1 MARALRGI
9 VGCLLLVGAS
19 LAAPGCSLRRMAVKS
34 VADTLAGSGETF
46 ASDEDLE
53 LVREAAPF
61 SLKLMES
68 LLAEV
73 PTHRGLLLATCSGFT
88 QYAYAFLHTDAAL
101 IEHEDFE
108 RSEALKARARRMYLR
123 ARDYCLRHL
132 ELGYRGLG
140 ARLRADPVR
149 AVRVVRREDVA
160 GLYWTAASWG
170 AAIALGLD
178 RPDLIADLPVVRAL
192 FDRALALDE
201 TFGDGAVHEAL
212 ISLDALPEAMGGSA
226 ARAREH
232 FDRAVALSKGRAAG
246 PYVTLA
252 STVVVNEQNRA
263 EFERLLKE
271 ALAVDPDADPRRRLA
286 NLVAQRRARYLL
298 DHVEWF
304 FVSDPARARES
315 AWRRPSR
322 VGIYGVMLDAPDAW
336 LSGVVSVPQPSSD
349 VTGASRGCARSRPTS
364 GDDRRGREKRSES
377 CER

>member
-1 MARALRGI
+1 MARGLRGV

-19 LAAPGCSLRRMAVKS
+19 LAASGCSLRRMAVKS

-46 ASDEDLE
+46 ASDEDPE

-73 PTHRGLLLATCSGFT
+73 PTHRGLLLTACSSFT
-88 QYAYAFLHTDAAL
+88 QYAYAFVQTDAAL

-108 RSEALKARARRMYLR
+108 RSEALKARARGLYLR
-123 ARDYCLRHL
+123 AKGYCLRHL
-132 ELGYRGLG
+132 ELAYGGLG
-140 ARLRADPVR
+140 ARLAADPTR
-149 AVRVVRREDVA
+149 AVRVVRRADVA

-212 ISLDALPEAMGGSA
+212 ISLEALPEAMGGSA

-232 FDRAVALSKGRAAG
+232 FARAVALSKGRAAG

-252 STVVVNEQNRA
+252 STVAVNEQNRA
-263 EFERLLKE
+263 EFERLLNE
-271 ALAVDPDADPRRRLA
+271 ALAIDPDADPRRRLA

-298 DHVEWF
+298 DHVDLL
-304 FVSDPARARES
+304 FVAEPDRAGASPHRGERARPG
-315 AWRRPSR
+315 AAGRRE
-322 VGIYGVMLDAPDAW
+322 W
-336 LSGVVSVPQPSSD
+336 SG
-349 VTGASRGCARSRPTS
+349 RW
-364 GDDRRGREKRSES
+364 GR
-377 CER
+377 